1 MMTRKKYELCLKK
14 YSFHLLRYLL
24 QRIFFLA
31 MFTSEGRRFLSALDK
46 MLFSV

>member
-1 MMTRKKYELCLKK
+1 MMTRKKYEVCLKK
-14 YSFHLLRYLL
+14 YFHLLRYLL